1 MRPVYRLDVGGEDV
15 TARVREHLVELRVT
29 LSSTPTSDALQIT
42 LSDALGV
49 LARPAAEREIRVS
62 LGYRDTGLTAL
73 GVYYHSE
80 TDIDL
85 APRRM
90 VLRATA
96 ADLRGR
102 STLKAPRSRAW
113 PATTLGHVVAT
124 IAAEHGYTARVAP
137 VLAAE
142 AIGHIDQTSESDLGL
157 LHRLARGY
165 DATVKAAGGAL
176 VVVPRGLGRSVSGS
190 ALPTYT
196 ASPAAGMVLSGRI
209 AHRGRPRYAAVQA
222 SYYDV
227 AAAAMVHVTAGAGEP
242 RFVIREP
249 RPDRAQALADAQARL
264 ARLRHQTATLE
275 LEVVGDPTLAAE
287 ARIRTTGWGADTD
300 GVWSITRVMHT
311 LSATGFRSQVSAAR
325 VP

>member
-1 MRPVYRLDVGGEDV
+1 MRPAWRLEVESEDV
-15 TARVREHLVELRVT
+15 TARVREHLVELSVT
-29 LSSTPTSDALQIT
+29 LSSTTASDALQIT

-49 LARPAAEREIRVS
+49 LARPAAERVIRVS
-62 LGYRDTGLTAL
+62 LGYRDTGLVPC
-73 GVYYHSE
+73 GVFYHSE
-80 TDIDL
+80 TDIDF

-113 PATTLGHVVAT
+113 PATTLGAVVAT

-165 DATVKAAGGAL
+165 DAAVKAAGGAL

-190 ALPTYT
+190 ALPTT
-196 ASPAAGMVLSGRI
+196 TVSPGGGMVLSGRI

-242 RFVIREP
+242 RFVIRAP
-249 RPDRAQALADAQARL
+249 RPDRAQALAAAQARL
-264 ARLRHQTATLE
+264 ARLLQQAATLE
-275 LEVVGDPTLAAE
+275 LDVVGDPTLAAE
-287 ARIRTTGWGADTD
+287 GRIRTTGWGAGTD
-300 GVWSITRVMHT
+300 GVWSITRVRHT
-311 LSATGFRSQVSAAR
+311 LSTSGFRSQVLAAAA
-325 VP
+325 P